1 MNFII
6 FGRWCSCNC
15 YAVMLLYTFS
25 ICSTVLTCASSCKNT
40 PTAKEIAQEQCYHRI
55 PNLYTYIPYCL
66 FLTLYTL
73 TLLYMHILHI
83 FFFVFWRGEF
93 AQQSRA
99 FFLLIIISPILMT
112 LMFNEGMI
120 LWGEIS
126 SKLLFGVWVVEWVN
140 VQMIENLVCLAFFLL
155 ANKVLVK

>member
-1 MNFII
+1 
-6 FGRWCSCNC
+6 
-15 YAVMLLYTFS
+15 MLLYTFS

-83 FFFVFWRGEF
+83 FFCVLTRRICSAIKSFFW
-93 AQQSRA
+93 
-99 FFLLIIISPILMT
+99 LIIISHIHMT
-112 LMFNEGMI
+112 LMVNEGII

-140 VQMIENLVCLAFFLL
+140 IQMIGNLVCLAFFLL
-155 ANKVLVK
+155 ANMVLVK

>member
-1 MNFII
+1 MKFII

-83 FFFVFWRGEF
+83 FFLCLLTRRICSAIKSFFFFWQGEF
-93 AQQSRA
+93 AQQLRA
-99 FFLLIIISPILMT
+99 FFGSNHFIYSHA
-112 LMFNEGMI
+112 LMFN
-120 LWGEIS
+120 
-126 SKLLFGVWVVEWVN
+126 
-140 VQMIENLVCLAFFLL
+140 
-155 ANKVLVK
+155 